1 MESFEN
7 LKYNFFGRSKVIQKQ
22 NVDPDENFYLKGTQ
36 ILNKSYHFPFDISS
50 FSECLNMNTG
60 SF

>member
-7 LKYNFFGRSKVIQKQ
+7 LKYNLFGRSNVTQKQ

-50 FSECLNMNTG
+50 FSEFLNMNTG

>member
-7 LKYNFFGRSKVIQKQ
+7 LKYNLFGRSNVTQKQ

-36 ILNKSYHFPFDISS
+36 ILNESYHFPFDVSS
-50 FSECLNMNTG
+50 FSEFLNMNTG